1 VPGWSPYLGEEFSPE
16 LGHRE
21 SIHLEAWPKFDPELT
36 RDETVT
42 VVVQVNG
49 RVRDRLQVPAD
60 NSEDANV
67 ALALSREPVLGRV

>member
-1 VPGWSPYLGEEFSPE
+1 
-16 LGHRE
+16 
-21 SIHLEAWPKFDPELT
+21 LT

-49 RVRDRLQVPAD
+49 NVRDRLQVPAD

-67 ALALSREPVLGRV
+67 AFALSPRM